1 MKNIIYIST
10 LCFTLAC
17 SSCDRDN
24 LFYATEEQGFVRLN
38 INWEPSQLEPNGT
51 SAYVFDNESG
61 KAVCECLISS
71 DPNTIDIP
79 LYPGKYDIMVINNT
93 EEELASIDF
102 TGIENL
108 HTFNAVISAN
118 KEQKYANLLSK
129 AEDNNSYLTACDIL
143 ARALVK
149 AIEITPKDIHYYKE
163 KPATGEHEVSQT
175 IEVTPERQT
184 ELIDIEVKVMKVRAW
199 YHTRVRAE
207 QQTGRPGQL

>member
-1 MKNIIYIST
+1 M
-10 LCFTLAC
+10 
-17 SSCDRDN
+17 R
-24 LFYATEEQGFVRLN
+24 QGQSVLRHGRTR
-38 INWEPSQLEPNGT
+38 ICTPEYNWEPSQLEPNGT

-118 KEQKYANLLSK
+118 KEPKYANLLSK
-129 AEDNNSYLTACDIL
+129 AEDNNSYLTAW
-143 ARALVK
+143 RH
-149 AIEITPKDIHYYKE
+149 P
-163 KPATGEHEVSQT
+163 SQST
-175 IEVTPERQT
+175 RQGDRDYPERYSLLQG
-184 ELIDIEVKVMKVRAW
+184 KAGYRR
-199 YHTRVRAE
+199 TRGQPNDRSH
-207 QQTGRPGQL
+207 PGTTNRINRH

>member
-1 MKNIIYIST
+1 MKNIIYIAT

-108 HTFNAVISAN
+108 HTFNAVISAL
-118 KEQKYANLLSK
+118 YW
-129 AEDNNSYLTACDIL
+129 
-143 ARALVK
+143 
-149 AIEITPKDIHYYKE
+149 PK
-163 KPATGEHEVSQT
+163 
-175 IEVTPERQT
+175 
-184 ELIDIEVKVMKVRAW
+184 
-199 YHTRVRAE
+199 
-207 QQTGRPGQL
+207 